1 MEDNETEIELRIHG
15 MDCAEEVTLLK
26 RELIPL
32 LGDEDRLGFDLLN
45 GKLTVD
51 TSSLDVTHGDVLAA
65 IQRTGLKS
73 EPWQDDGAA
82 NDDLSFWQQHQ
93 RSILTTVSGL
103 FGLSGLVVQ
112 LSAGESESVPLSAIV
127 PYSVGIVAGLLMVL
141 PKAWRSLVS
150 LASRHEPADVGRRD
164 RGGLDRR
171 MVRGCNRCVSVFVL
185 IAARIMEHRSGTQ
198 GDCFVNGPVASDR
211 SRSG

>member
-1 MEDNETEIELRIHG
+1 MSMEDNETEIELRIHG

-51 TSSLDVTHGDVLAA
+51 TSSLDVTHLDVLAA

-73 EPWQDDGAA
+73 EPWQDVGAA
-82 NDDLSFWQQHQ
+82 NDDQSFWQQHQ

-103 FGLSGLVVQ
+103 FGLSADTYFEL
-112 LSAGESESVPLSAIV
+112 LPLFAESVETGKGTRERNFLPFVAWLKGRASVVTYEA
-127 PYSVGIVAGLLMVL
+127 PEPESVGVNTVEEAEQFLRL
-141 PKAWRSLVS
+141 WQ
-150 LASRHEPADVGRRD
+150 
-164 RGGLDRR
+164 
-171 MVRGCNRCVSVFVL
+171 NR
-185 IAARIMEHRSGTQ
+185 I
-198 GDCFVNGPVASDR
+198 
-211 SRSG
+211 